1 MADTKKFSAGFWRA
15 VAWTACYVLVMW
27 AILRG
32 LFNFNMFSLAHW
44 VKMARVELHGFPGF
58 VFGILMLAAVPL
70 YIATTVL
77 TFRKE
82 MPVKIPLPKCFE
94 PVPKPAPEPV
104 KPIVTEQEVLEEL
117 PAGVPAEMREIFMR
131 AHKNRGVHQMSVF
144 NRPSKFEDSP
154 VTSTVKSAPMVTP
167 VAAPGATEQPVQPTQ
182 PKPEI
187 LEPVTESAFPI
198 PNDFDVPPT
207 KADIDVPVFSDIKF
221 DDDEDDDEEDEVK
234 NTIEYA
240 KVQGL
245 ISGAGHKIETVG
257 NLIVVNNLAIA
268 VHDDD
273 DFWVADEIDWFAA
286 GRQKPSPIVEL
297 TNIVKERGLKPVM
310 YLGQSNIMDLDKV
323 SEQWRA
329 SGIEIVTNTD
339 DLLKLIQDSPK

>member
-1 MADTKKFSAGFWRA
+1 MADTKKYSKGFWRA
-15 VAWTACYVLVMW
+15 VAWTACYGLVMW

-44 VKMARVELHGFPGF
+44 AKISRVELHGFPGF

-94 PVPKPAPEPV
+94 PVPKPVPEPV
-104 KPIVTEQEVLEEL
+104 KPVVTEQDTLEEL
-117 PAGVPAEMREIFMR
+117 PTGVPAEMREIFMR

-154 VTSTVKSAPMVTP
+154 VASTVKNTPQAMPVVAMAP
-167 VAAPGATEQPVQPTQ
+167 TEQPTTG
-182 PKPEI
+182 PEI
-187 LEPVTESAFPI
+187 IEPVTESAFPI
-198 PNDFDVPPT
+198 PNDFDTPP
-207 KADIDVPVFSDIKF
+207 ARSDIDVPVFSDIKF
-221 DDDEDDDEEDEVK
+221 DDDEDDDEEETNDNK
-234 NTIEYA
+234 NVVEYA
-240 KVQGL
+240 KVQEI
-245 ISGAGHKIETVG
+245 ISGAGHKTEIVG

-297 TNIVKERGLKPVM
+297 THIAKEKGLKPII

-339 DLLKLIQDSPK
+339 DLLKLIQDSTK

>member
-1 MADTKKFSAGFWRA
+1 MADVNNFSTGFRRA
-15 VAWTACYVLVMW
+15 VAWTVCYGFIMW

-44 VKMARVELHGFPGF
+44 AKMAHVELHGFPGF

-70 YIATTVL
+70 YIATTIF
-77 TFRKE
+77 TYRKE
-82 MPVKIPLPKCFE
+82 TPIRIPLPKCFE

-104 KPIVTEQEVLEEL
+104 KPLVTEQEVLEEL
-117 PAGVPAEMREIFMR
+117 PVGVPAEMREIFMR

-154 VTSTVKSAPMVTP
+154 VASTVKNTSSVEPMMATVSTEKSVAPKV
-167 VAAPGATEQPVQPTQ
+167 V
-182 PKPEI
+182 
-187 LEPVTESAFPI
+187 EPVTEESSAFPI
-198 PNDFDVPPT
+198 PTDFDTPPVRE
-207 KADIDVPVFSDIKF
+207 DVDVPVFSEIKF
-221 DDDEDDDEEDEVK
+221 DDDDDDEEESVDVK
-234 NTIEYA
+234 DSPSYA
-240 KVQGL
+240 KVQEVL
-245 ISGAGHKIETVG
+245 SGAGYKTEIVG
-257 NLIVVNNLAIA
+257 NLIVVDNFAIA

-297 TNIVKERGLKPVM
+297 TNIAKEKELKPIM

-339 DLLKLIQDSPK
+339 DLLKLIQDSKK